1 MQMRINMCNFT
12 PPAARVPAS
21 AEILAHQLL
30 FIVRLDTDAKGGKKS
45 AEQSF
50 NGTVRCFAIWLIYRI
65 NC

>member
-1 MQMRINMCNFT
+1 MCNFT

-50 NGTVRCFAIWLIYRI
+50 NGTVRCFAI
-65 NC
+65 